1 MSSCRNLNSNLLSGR
16 VPATVGG
23 RLLYRAKW
31 LVFGDH
37 NTKLFHSTTIIQRRK
52 NKVETIQKDDG
63 SWVSNPNELK
73 ELVVCCYKFFFRT
86 WFINLLC
93 YRVVSISDVAS
104 SKEILVTI

>member
-1 MSSCRNLNSNLLSGR
+1 MDGSWREYEQVLVNEEILWFQKS
-16 VPATVGG
+16 
-23 RLLYRAKW
+23 RLKW

-52 NKVETIQKDDG
+52 NKDETIQKDDG